1 MTKLF
6 RNRDVLV
13 TILIMLSI
21 TAAVSVFMRH
31 SGHLSA
37 IAGMGAAMT
46 LTYLI
51 SSYFHYRRINDISG
65 EIDKVLHGS
74 NDILWECDS
83 EGELALLKSEIYK
96 MTVRLR
102 EQSQDLIADK
112 TALADALADI
122 SHQIRTPLTSINIA
136 VTMLAK
142 EDISQERRRKLI
154 MELQQLLSRID
165 WLIMTLLKMSKLDAG
180 SVELRRDELDMK
192 DVAEAACQPFMIP
205 AEVRG
210 QEIRIEAQGNFTGDM
225 QWTCEALGN
234 IIKNCTE
241 HTPEGGTI
249 TLKAEENP
257 LYSEIVISDTGS
269 GISEEDLPHIFERF
283 YKGSDSGD
291 KSFGIGLALARMI
304 ISAQNGTIKAENSGT
319 GAVFTVRFYKCVI

>member
-6 RNRDVLV
+6 RNTDVLV
-13 TILIMLSI
+13 TTLLMTAI
-21 TAAVSVFMRH
+21 TAAAAVFMRN
-31 SGHLSA
+31 SGGVWVILL
-37 IAGMGAAMT
+37 MGAAMM
-46 LTYLI
+46 LVFVLSAYI
-51 SSYFHYRRINDISG
+51 HYRRINDISS
-65 EIDKVLHGS
+65 EIDKVLHG
-74 NDILWECDS
+74 NDEMLWECDS
-83 EGELALLKSEIYK
+83 EGELAILRSEIYK

-102 EQSQDLIADK
+102 EQSQNLRSDK
-112 TALADALADI
+112 AALADALADI
-122 SHQIRTPLTSINIA
+122 SHQIRTPLTSINIV

-142 EDISQERRRKLI
+142 DDLPAERRRRLL
-154 MELQQLLSRID
+154 MELQELLSRID
-165 WLIMTLLKMSKLDAG
+165 WLITALLKMSKLGAG
-180 SVELRRDELDMK
+180 SVEFRSDELRLEE
-192 DVAEAACQPFMIP
+192 VIESASRPFIIP

-210 QEIRIEAQGNFTGDM
+210 QEIRTEAEGCFTGDL

-241 HTPEGGTI
+241 HTPEGGVISIRAT
-249 TLKAEENP
+249 ENP

-304 ISAQNGTIKAENSGT
+304 ISAQNGTVKAENGST
-319 GAVFTVRFYKCVI
+319 GAVFTVRFYKVIV